1 MENFYRDVRYGL
13 RTLAKSPGFTIVAAL
28 ILALGIGATTAIFT
42 LVNGIFLKPMPVQD
56 AEGLMSVYT
65 TDEKNPGFRQVSGE
79 NYKDYRDENEVF
91 SDLAAYTQ
99 LLYNMGSLDEPTQ
112 VLGELVTANYF
123 DVLGVGPA
131 LGRLILPEEDQT
143 PGTHPVAVLSH
154 RAWENRFGSDPGV
167 IGQEITVNGT
177 PLTIIGVAEEGF
189 DGLTLAISQEVWVP
203 YMMFAQ
209 VHLTPDLV
217 ADRRAILFNV
227 VGKLKPGVTRE
238 QAESNMQAIGTA
250 LAEQYPTPNEGRNVT
265 LDPLSRLGP
274 AFRSTLALAAGL
286 LIAISGLV
294 LAIASANI
302 ANLLLVRAAARRR
315 EIAVRLSLGAGRIR
329 LIRQLLTESF
339 VLAAIGGIGGLVLAL
354 WTRDL
359 LWSLVPATPPVQL
372 TLDASLDGRV
382 IGFAALVSLAGGLF
396 FGLVPAIQ
404 SSRPDLSTELKSG
417 QQKEGSIRRFSP
429 RNILVIAQVSLSLVA
444 LISAGLLMRSFQ
456 NTLDIDPGFR
466 TEDVL
471 TVSFNLNDNRYLEE
485 AMGQDLVRRLREEVT
500 SVPGVL
506 NADVGSAMPMFF
518 PGMGRTV
525 FIEGRD
531 AGEAEDGILVS
542 TSTVGPKYLEA
553 MGIELLRGRDFSRV
567 EEKETSSDI
576 GPDYAIINETMAERF
591 WPGEDALGRHF
602 RFYGD
607 DHTVEVIGIAA
618 TTKYLQLAEQPQP
631 FAYLPIQQSF
641 RDMRFAV
648 NLFVRTA
655 GGPTSVA
662 GDVRSVI
669 RELDPNIPITSVLP
683 MTEVVHRSMLL
694 ARIGAVL
701 VAAFGGLALFL
712 AAIGVYG
719 VISFSVSQRTHEI
732 GLRMALGA
740 RSADAMKL
748 VVKQGL
754 ALTLIG
760 IVIGVAVSIGITR
773 VMATFLVGID
783 ALDPTVFGG
792 VALTLAAV
800 SVLACYIPALRAT
813 KVDPVTALKFE

>member
-1 MENFYRDVRYGL
+1 
-13 RTLAKSPGFTIVAAL
+13 
-28 ILALGIGATTAIFT
+28 
-42 LVNGIFLKPMPVQD
+42 
-56 AEGLMSVYT
+56 
-65 TDEKNPGFRQVSGE
+65 
-79 NYKDYRDENEVF
+79 
-91 SDLAAYTQ
+91 
-99 LLYNMGSLDEPTQ
+99 MGSLDEPTQ

-209 VHLTPDLV
+209 VHPTPDLV

>member
-209 VHLTPDLV
+209 VHPTPDLV

>member
-1 MENFYRDVRYGL
+1 MENFYRDIRYGL
-13 RTLAKSPGFTIVAAL
+13 RTLSKSPGFTLVATL

-42 LVNGIFLKPMPVQD
+42 LVNGIFLKPMPVEN

-99 LLYNMGSLDEPTQ
+99 LLYNMGNLDEPSQ
-112 VLGELVTANYF
+112 VLGELVTADYF
-123 DVLGVGPA
+123 GVLGVGPA

-143 PGTHPVAVLSH
+143 PGTHPVAVLSYK
-154 RAWENRFGSDPGV
+154 AWENRFGSDPGI
-167 IGQEITVNGT
+167 IGREITLNGT

-189 DGLTLAISQEVWVP
+189 DGLTLGISQEVWVP

-209 VHLTPDLV
+209 VHPTPDLV
-217 ADRRAILFNV
+217 TNRRAILFNI
-227 VGKLKPGVTRE
+227 VGKLKPGVTRG

-265 LDPLSRLGP
+265 LVPLSRLGP
-274 AFRSTLALAAGL
+274 AFRSTLAMAAGL

-302 ANLLLVRAAARRR
+302 ANLLLVRAAARKR
-315 EIAVRLSLGAGRIR
+315 EIAIRLSLGAGRIR

-359 LWSLVPATPPVQL
+359 LWSLVPTTLPVQL
-372 TLDASLDGRV
+372 TLDTSLDGRV
-382 IGFAALVSLAGGLF
+382 IGFAALVSAAGGLF

-485 AMGQDLVRRLREEVT
+485 AMGQDLVRRLQEEVE

-567 EEKETSSDI
+567 EEKATSSDI

-607 DHTVEVIGIAA
+607 NHTVEVIGIAA
-618 TTKYLQLAEQPQP
+618 TTKYLQLAEQPRP

-669 RELDPNIPITSVLP
+669 RELDPKIPITSVLP

-694 ARIGAVL
+694 PRIGAVL

-754 ALTLIG
+754 ALTSIG

-813 KVDPVTALKFE
+813 KVDPVTALRFE

>member
-209 VHLTPDLV
+209 VHPTPDLV

-250 LAEQYPTPNEGRNVT
+250 LAEQYPTPNESRNVT

-302 ANLLLVRAAARRR
+302 ANLLLVRAATRRR

-404 SSRPDLSTELKSG
+404 CSRPDLSTELKSG

-506 NADVGSAMPMFF
+506 NADVGSAMPIFF

-602 RFYGD
+602 RFYG
-607 DHTVEVIGIAA
+607 G
-618 TTKYLQLAEQPQP
+618 
-631 FAYLPIQQSF
+631 
-641 RDMRFAV
+641 
-648 NLFVRTA
+648 
-655 GGPTSVA
+655 
-662 GDVRSVI
+662 
-669 RELDPNIPITSVLP
+669 
-683 MTEVVHRSMLL
+683 
-694 ARIGAVL
+694 
-701 VAAFGGLALFL
+701 
-712 AAIGVYG
+712 
-719 VISFSVSQRTHEI
+719 
-732 GLRMALGA
+732 
-740 RSADAMKL
+740 
-748 VVKQGL
+748 
-754 ALTLIG
+754 
-760 IVIGVAVSIGITR
+760 
-773 VMATFLVGID
+773 
-783 ALDPTVFGG
+783 
-792 VALTLAAV
+792 
-800 SVLACYIPALRAT
+800 
-813 KVDPVTALKFE
+813 